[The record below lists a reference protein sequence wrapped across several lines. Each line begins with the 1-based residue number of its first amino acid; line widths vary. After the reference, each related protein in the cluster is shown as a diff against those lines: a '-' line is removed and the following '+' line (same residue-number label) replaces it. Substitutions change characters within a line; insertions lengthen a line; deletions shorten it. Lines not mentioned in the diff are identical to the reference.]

1 MRPYYK
7 TPQSVLLA
15 EAFLKFMKENKD
27 YDHHIPKLEDA
38 LKHVNQILAV
48 YSKQNDNYL
57 VMFLLVV
64 DLHHILLEIIDV
76 SNRIELNK
84 LRKRVLILVLT
95 PESNIKQLNNAS
107 LTTDNILINVKKNPD
122 VRPEKLLIID
132 RISMVIHLRLSLDPT
147 DYNFGGRL
155 AALLDDIP
163 SQPIPAN
170 KRTVRINYKYRHPH
184 QDESKD
190 IEVNV
195 NDSKIKVNTQQAD
208 QPHGD

>member
-27 YDHHIPKLEDA
+27 YDHLIPKLDHA
-38 LKHVNQILAV
+38 ITHVNQILAI
-48 YSKQNDNYL
+48 YSKQNDKYL
-57 VMFLLVV
+57 VIFAMVV

-76 SNRIELNK
+76 SSRIELNK
-84 LRKRVLILVLT
+84 LRKSVLSFALT
-95 PESNIKQLNNAS
+95 PASNIEQWNNAS
-107 LTTDNILINVKKNPD
+107 LTIDNILINVKKNPD
-122 VRPEKLLIID
+122 ISPEKLLITD

-170 KRTVRINYKYRHPH
+170 KRTVRINYKYQHPH

-190 IEVNV
+190 IEVYA
-195 NDSKIKVNTQQAD
+195 Q
-208 QPHGD
+208 